1 MGHVHHAP
9 GPQPVDHVAEHVPRL
24 PDGDVARL
32 VSLATAYSNV
42 RGVLVALAGLSV
54 LQSTGRHGDGD
65 VAAIVV
71 GLTERL
77 DLADAQLASAGV
89 TRQPL
94 VGNRVRQTAHAVRL
108 LREELEA
115 LQLRPVP
122 GISLRRLHRVHALLR
137 SSVLAVA
144 GIRELSS
151 TSCASW
157 QPDHGHFD
165 HGRHHDHDHSIEKE
179 AHA

>member
-1 MGHVHHAP
+1 MGHVHQAP
-9 GPQPVDHVAEHVPRL
+9 GPLPLDHVADHMPRL

-32 VSLATAYSNV
+32 VALATAYSNV

-54 LQSTGRHGDGD
+54 LQATGQHGDGD
-65 VAAIVV
+65 VEAIAV
-71 GLTERL
+71 GLSERL
-77 DLADAQLASAGV
+77 DLADAQLAAAGV

-94 VGNRVRQTAHAVRL
+94 VRNRVNQTARAVRL
-108 LREELEA
+108 LRDELEELRA
-115 LQLRPVP
+115 RPVP
-122 GISLRRLHRVHALLR
+122 RISLGRLHRVHALLR

-157 QPDHGHFD
+157 QPDDDHGH
-165 HGRHHDHDHSIEKE
+165 HHDHDHHTTERE
-179 AHA
+179 VHA